1 MEYNEK
7 DLEKVLG
14 GINLNELSEEE
25 LKKLKDS
32 LKDESELS
40 EEELSEVKA
49 GMPLPYDAAKEE
61 FNKNFSK

>member
-32 LKDESELS
+32 LKDESELN
-40 EEELSEVKA
+40 EEEL
-49 GMPLPYDAAKEE
+49 
-61 FNKNFSK
+61 